1 MNFFGSK
8 KNTDK
13 PANWVAQ
20 VNHKKNDKAN
30 KSPFLKTAPGIE
42 PIDMNDWSPQATNQY
57 KHLNNYINEL
67 VKEN

>member
-13 PANWVAQ
+13 PANWVVE

-30 KSPFLKTAPGIE
+30 KSVFLKTAPGIE
-42 PIDMNDWSPQATNQY
+42 PIDMND
-57 KHLNNYINEL
+57 
-67 VKEN
+67 